1 MSTCTRLLFVCQS
14 GWSYGP
20 RPIVDLMPMFSLL
33 LIPVLQFIIT
43 YLPLL
48 NVKPEI
54 TTTSTIE
61 TTASV
66 TKNKHPRKIKV
77 SPAAVAGRPIDSSV
91 STSIPDA
98 SPSVGFSW
106 GLGLGLLAWIAMV
119 LFIGGLFIAV
129 AVQYIGAFAYN
140 QRDWNAKTC
149 FEVVFIMGLYIL
161 PLIGDYIYFLPLYL
175 KQSSRC

>member
-1 MSTCTRLLFVCQS
+1 MSTCMRLLFVCQS

-54 TTTSTIE
+54 TTASTIE
-61 TTASV
+61 TTVSA

-77 SPAAVAGRPIDSSV
+77 SPVAVAGRPIDSSV
-91 STSIPDA
+91 STQTHKSIPDA
-98 SPSVGFSW
+98 TPSVGFSW
-106 GLGLGLLAWIAMV
+106 GLGLGLLAWIATV
-119 LFIGGLFIAV
+119 LLVGGLFIAV

-149 FEVVFIMGLYIL
+149 FEVVLLWG
-161 PLIGDYIYFLPLYL
+161 YL
-175 KQSSRC
+175 CYA